1 MASSAQK
8 MLNFDF
14 LFSYYKIKTRG
25 FARVREGQMAIGQ
38 MDMQTAK
45 LTGTQAGTQAEI
57 GMRDRWYIYRCRTL
71 TNHIMDAFRDANVQV
86 YIPCGHVKTVRKG
99 QTEYLESPS
108 TPGYIFVHAPLDQC
122 IELARQLDIVM
133 WKHRDFQLDAK
144 RMTDPKPLTFR
155 ERESQYYW
163 VRDVDMRHF
172 MRAVEMHDLDVQVLD
187 ASNIDFQKDDRVV
200 FLDGELK
207 GVQGYLKTT
216 QGKGG
221 GVVVVP
227 LNQDGSLRSTG
238 ICYTINA
245 QPDELGIIAFA
256 SGNRHARDIMRS
268 TQKVIDA
275 AFASR
280 KAGQPVTA
288 AQRERLLGYVRRF
301 SGVHLDTNIQ
311 KVNHFTLLDSIYQLL
326 DMPMQRAEVQSQL
339 DQFRRAKAQSPAKIQ
354 AGAKAGA
361 EVGTKAKAD
370 VCAGASVKM
379 EK

>member
-1 MASSAQK
+1 MVA
-8 MLNFDF
+8 
-14 LFSYYKIKTRG
+14 
-25 FARVREGQMAIGQ
+25 GQGNT
-38 MDMQTAK
+38 QTAQDK
-45 LTGTQAGTQAEI
+45 
-57 GMRDRWYIYRCRTL
+57 WYIYRCRTL
-71 TNHIMDAFRDANVQV
+71 TDRIKDTLRAANVPM
-86 YIPCGHVKTVRKG
+86 YMPCSHVKTVRKG

-108 TPGYIFVHAPLDQC
+108 TPGYIFVHAPLDQS

-133 WKHRDFQLDAK
+133 WKHRDCQLDST
-144 RMTDPKPLTFR
+144 RISDPRPLTFR

-163 VRDVDMRHF
+163 VRDIDMRHF
-172 MRAVEMHDLDVQVLD
+172 MRAVEMHDMSVQVLD

-200 FLDGELK
+200 FLDGKFK

-227 LNQDGSLRSTG
+227 LNQDGTLRSTG

-245 QPDELGIIAFA
+245 QPDELGITAFA

-339 DQFRRAKAQSPAKIQ
+339 DRFRRAKAQSPAKIQ

-370 VCAGASVKM
+370 VCAGAKASAEVGTKAKADVCAGAGAGVKM